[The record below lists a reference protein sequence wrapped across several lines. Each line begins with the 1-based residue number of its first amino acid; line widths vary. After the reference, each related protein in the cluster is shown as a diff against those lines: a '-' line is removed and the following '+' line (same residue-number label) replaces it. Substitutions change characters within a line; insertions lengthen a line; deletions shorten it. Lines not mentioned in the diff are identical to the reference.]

1 MRKCRN
7 WQTSKTKDLVI
18 IAIVWVQ
25 VPSSALTQRVK
36 PQGLA
41 LLIYTTSCFGAN
53 NQIKVT
59 VGLQLLFA
67 YRPLFYNI

>member
-25 VPSSALTQRVK
+25 VPSSALLNLVQK
-36 PQGLA
+36 PYKSRA
-41 LLIYTTSCFGAN
+41 LKKSNSSKKELGFFSALK
-53 NQIKVT
+53 IKRFV
-59 VGLQLLFA
+59 VFIKHLCD
-67 YRPLFYNI
+67 